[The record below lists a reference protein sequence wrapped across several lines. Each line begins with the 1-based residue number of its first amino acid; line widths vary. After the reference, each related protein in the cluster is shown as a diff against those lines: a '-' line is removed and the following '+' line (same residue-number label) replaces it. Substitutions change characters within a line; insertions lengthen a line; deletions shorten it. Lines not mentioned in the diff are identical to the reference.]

1 MRHLTIDMRPPGADY
16 KVGIDVGISKL
27 IKALWQ
33 AEIHTVNSCQD
44 RAEESTPKPGIA
56 WIEFATPAG
65 GMEFLDIVQ
74 GDGISYQ
81 DWQIDHVIHDES
93 NGAGAHNH
101 HLSLSI
107 RYPFEQTDELAKRV
121 RSYIQFL
128 KSQHRN
134 AA

>member
-1 MRHLTIDMRPPGADY
+1 MRHLTIEMKPPGTRR
-16 KVGIDVGISKL
+16 KVGIDVGIAKL

-33 AEIHTVNSCQD
+33 ADIRTLNSCQD
-44 RAEESTPKPGIA
+44 RGEESIPKPGIA
-56 WIEFATPAG
+56 WIEFATATD

-74 GDGISYQ
+74 GEG
-81 DWQIDHVIHDES
+81 IDHRDWEISHVIDDRSDED
-93 NGAGAHNH
+93 GVCDH

-121 RSYIQFL
+121 RAYAQFL
-128 KSQHRN
+128 ESNQQE